1 MFTTTNIQPSHQIY
15 NAICIGNE
23 LARKV
28 PKVSKDFIHS
38 LLLLVKIIVSA
49 GGTNM
54 SSIALFPCLPTLES
68 GIIGEL
74 SSTLTLKVYTDENL
88 LRETASQFGGNPER
102 L

>member
-1 MFTTTNIQPSHQIY
+1 
-15 NAICIGNE
+15 
-23 LARKV
+23 
-28 PKVSKDFIHS
+28 
-38 LLLLVKIIVSA
+38 
-49 GGTNM
+49 M